1 MTSKLVVN
9 TIEADTGIS
18 SVSFASSI
26 SMSSTSKFHFSD
38 AGIDIGA
45 DTNINRPA
53 TGVIGFNINS
63 GEKVRITSDGVL
75 KLTGQSS
82 SLETAGLTYHTN
94 GNLYIRGGTTGAVL
108 QSVDSNEAWIVQND
122 YISGSTGGLERL
134 RITSAGRIGIGTE
147 TPDSIL
153 AIEGTGSDNNTRISI
168 KDGSGKVN
176 VVGRYG
182 NLSLQADEGN
192 AVSGSLMQFKVDGDE
207 RLRISANGN
216 VNIGG
221 DFTSTSYSLQIFGSG
236 GTNSAS
242 LGIKNDT
249 SGPAGIHLLS
259 GHGNWSIF
267 NSWSVGDALE
277 FRDESAGAIRAMI
290 DSSGRFIVGHNSNI
304 NIAGHSSAFLLTG
317 DTYNQHTAA
326 IIANENTARGAML
339 QFAKQRSGSAGGN
352 TIVQNGD
359 NIGHMRF
366 VACDGVDLN
375 SRVAEITAQV
385 DGTPGS
391 NSTPGRL
398 IFRTTPS
405 NSDNALERLRIN
417 KDGHVTKPYQPSFR
431 AGLNS
436 NTTVS
441 SSSHIVFNDTG
452 ATWHHNIGNHYNT
465 SNGRFTAPVDGVYSF
480 DACVIFGPSVTNNI
494 FMGDAF
500 LYDINGGYAAYSGRR
515 GYYVFG
521 STGNSYYVDHMSCR
535 FDLSAGDYVQIRN
548 GSPFTAV
555 HGNTYYTWFAGTLLG

>member
-9 TIEADTGIS
+9 TIESDTGIS

-26 SMSSTSKFHFSD
+26 SMSSTSKFHFGD

-63 GEKVRITSDGVL
+63 GEKVRIDS
-75 KLTGQSS
+75 
-82 SLETAGLTYHTN
+82 N
-94 GNLYIRGGTTGAVL
+94 GRLLLGTTTGA
-108 QSVDSNEAWIVQND
+108 STDSGQGGTLTIANTNPGITLR
-122 YISGSTGGLERL
+122 SGTTNVGSIYFSDGTSSDDELRGLIQYNHSSNFLRFWSDASERL
-134 RITSAGRIGIGTE
+134 RITS
-147 TPDSIL
+147 
-153 AIEGTGSDNNTRISI
+153 TG
-168 KDGSGKVN
+168 K
-176 VVGRYG
+176 
-182 NLSLQADEGN
+182 
-192 AVSGSLMQFKVDGDE
+192 
-207 RLRISANGN
+207 

-221 DFTSTSYSLQIFGSG
+221 DFTASTYSLQVWGSG

-242 LGIKNDT
+242 LGIKNNT

-267 NSWSVGDALE
+267 NSWAVQDALE

-304 NIAGHSSAFLLTG
+304 DVAGHNSAFLLTG
-317 DTYNQHTAA
+317 NTYQQHTAA
-326 IIANENTARGAML
+326 IIANENTTRGAML
-339 QFAKQRSGSAGGN
+339 QFAKQRSGAAGGN

-359 NIGHMRF
+359 SIGHMRF

-375 SRVAEITAQV
+375 SRVAEISAEM
-385 DGTPGS
+385 DGAPGS
-391 NSTPGRL
+391 NNTPGRL
-398 IFRTTPS
+398 VFRTTPS

-417 KDGHVTKPYQPSFR
+417 KNGHVTKPYQPSFR

-436 NTTVS
+436 NTTFNTGS
-441 SSSHIVFNDTG
+441 YIVFNDTG
-452 ATWHHNIGNHYNT
+452 ATWHHNIGNHYDT
-465 SNGRFTAPVDGVYSF
+465 SNGRFTAPVDGVYHF
-480 DACVIFGPSVTNNI
+480 DACVIYGPFGGTNNV

-500 LYDINGGYAAYSGRR
+500 LIYVNGGNAGYSGRR
-515 GYYVFG
+515 GYYISG
-521 STGNSYYVDHMSCR
+521 DSGNNYYTDHMSIT
-535 FDLSAGDYVQIRN
+535 LKLNYTDYVQIRQ
-548 GSPFTAV
+548 GSSFTGI